1 MYEQNAMIKNITI
14 SAKISSKRMVTCSLF
29 ISHRISFITFRSTLP
44 VLWFLIYAEYPTN
57 SKQKL
62 YLQNSLKT
70 FFQRRL
76 KLFTSPLRYLGTVGT
91 LRVSLGTT
99 WQSAA
104 YSPSAVGLRLLR
116 FRVIENYERE
126 QRKTCRYHESTF
138 TQSDNPEKTR
148 AKGDFSILDR
158 RFVSQR
164 QSFLGC
170 SDSESHAVDF
180 GFHVSATWIPDSN
193 SEWDSGFLELYSI
206 FYRSGFCI
214 PQAKIS

>member
-1 MYEQNAMIKNITI
+1 MLLVHILQDIVHYFQKYSSSTVI
-14 SAKISSKRMVTCSLF
+14 SCISG
-29 ISHRISFITFRSTLP
+29 I
-44 VLWFLIYAEYPTN
+44 PTN

-62 YLQNSLKT
+62 YLRNSLKT

-138 TQSDNPEKTR
+138 TQSDNSEKHGP
-148 AKGDFSILDR
+148 KVIL
-158 RFVSQR
+158 VS
-164 QSFLGC
+164 
-170 SDSESHAVDF
+170 
-180 GFHVSATWIPDSN
+180 
-193 SEWDSGFLELYSI
+193 
-206 FYRSGFCI
+206 
-214 PQAKIS
+214 